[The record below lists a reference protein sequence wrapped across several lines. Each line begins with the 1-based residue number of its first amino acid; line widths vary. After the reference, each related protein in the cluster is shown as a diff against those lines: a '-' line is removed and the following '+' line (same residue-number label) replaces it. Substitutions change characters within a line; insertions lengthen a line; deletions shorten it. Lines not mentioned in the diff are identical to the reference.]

1 MNGGT
6 WTIDI
11 LSSVMS
17 TQLRKSKMTVGY
29 RNRALSSA
37 ELDSEIVMTFSSL
50 STSFQTPSERMH
62 QFEDNISLTLPSHL
76 LSFLLVKTCRV
87 EGPSLLVK
95 TCWTEFH
102 NKVVFS
108 FCLFYGHFLLHQI
121 TVRFQLMVMI

>member
-1 MNGGT
+1 MRKAQEVAWAPSSVNGGT

-50 STSFQTPSERMH
+50 STSSRLH
-62 QFEDNISLTLPSHL
+62 QRECISLRII
-76 LSFLLVKTCRV
+76 FL
-87 EGPSLLVK
+87 
-95 TCWTEFH
+95 
-102 NKVVFS
+102 
-108 FCLFYGHFLLHQI
+108 
-121 TVRFQLMVMI
+121 